1 MKYNTKEI
9 KVKEIINLIGNLE
22 ADGYRGEDWN
32 PSNVFDIFSENV
44 VNDMEERFDGSIY
57 VSVVYGSTKTRAI
70 CVYIGDVIRVFGNI
84 APKDK
89 VYIQHYFNQSYKPD
103 DSSEINLEVIRSWMN
118 ETICRLRSL
127 Q

>member
-22 ADGYRGEDWN
+22 ADGY
-32 PSNVFDIFSENV
+32 I
-44 VNDMEERFDGSIY
+44 
-57 VSVVYGSTKTRAI
+57 
-70 CVYIGDVIRVFGNI
+70 
-84 APKDK
+84 
-89 VYIQHYFNQSYKPD
+89 YIQHYFNQSYNPD
-103 DSSEINLEVIRSWMN
+103 DSSEINLKVIQSWMN